1 MESPSFSQCGLV
13 NAFLAAPHKIMP
25 LGFPGSPF
33 LSQEMRGETMADRV
47 SKLPRGKKKI
57 PIDVVRARLQNH
69 LELVLASNNEVL
81 IRMMEQFFSEM
92 IDRAVQERPKAEV
105 IPINREDKKW

>member
-1 MESPSFSQCGLV
+1 
-13 NAFLAAPHKIMP
+13 
-25 LGFPGSPF
+25 
-33 LSQEMRGETMADRV
+33 MAERI

-57 PIDVVRARLQNH
+57 PIDVVRMRLRNH

-92 IDRAVQERPKAEV
+92 IDRAVQEHPKAEV
-105 IPINREDKKW
+105 IPINRGGKNDE

>member
-1 MESPSFSQCGLV
+1 
-13 NAFLAAPHKIMP
+13 
-25 LGFPGSPF
+25 
-33 LSQEMRGETMADRV
+33 MAERI

-57 PIDVVRARLQNH
+57 PIDVVRMRLRNH

-105 IPINREDKKW
+105 IPINRRGKNDE